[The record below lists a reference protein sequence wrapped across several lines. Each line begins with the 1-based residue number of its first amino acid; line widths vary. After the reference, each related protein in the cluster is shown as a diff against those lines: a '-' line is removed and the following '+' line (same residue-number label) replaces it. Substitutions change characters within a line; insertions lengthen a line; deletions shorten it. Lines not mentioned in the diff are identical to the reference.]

1 MFMIL
6 LFNLHCAKKTE
17 ALLGT
22 GPFVHKLFKYILYK
36 GLCVLFAFVSEKEK
50 NVDKH
55 FPHSEESQCSFCYKL
70 QSFFF
75 PGKQIIL
82 GKTSK

>member
-36 GLCVLFAFVSEKEK
+36 GLCVLFAFVSETEK
-50 NVDKH
+50 KTLTNIFLILRKASAH
-55 FPHSEESQCSFCYKL
+55 FATSCKV
-70 QSFFF
+70 SFFPENRLF
-75 PGKQIIL
+75 
-82 GKTSK
+82 